1 MSYSGDVEINLPIA
15 QFDATQRAYFSGEVK
30 NLTASGST
38 ATYDAVLTGMQMLE
52 DYAEQIPDAK
62 LLLFVLTDGAQN
74 EGYSLNRIKGV
85 VGGLG
90 IPVYTIAYNYDSV
103 EELEELSGINEAAQ
117 IKANSDDVV
126 NALRNLFNVNL

>member
-1 MSYSGDVEINLPIA
+1 MFFLNLSHVPSRVPSHSVVEEKVSI
-15 QFDATQRAYFSGEVK
+15 SSSE
-30 NLTASGST
+30 
-38 ATYDAVLTGMQMLE
+38 
-52 DYAEQIPDAK
+52 